1 MTATQARV
9 AVPQA
14 AAASDLRPS
23 RYWWLF
29 LVTGILWL
37 LLGIV
42 VFRFDLTSVTA
53 VGAAV
58 AVLCLA
64 AGVNEFMA
72 IGPSEGGWKIAR
84 GALAG
89 IFVVVGIAALIY
101 PDRTFVTVAAI
112 FSFFLLFKGTFDIF
126 TAFALRRAADVWW
139 VLLATGVAEILLAF
153 WAAGNFGRQSVLLV
167 VWVGAGALARGV
179 TEIVL
184 AFRLRDLGRDGS
196 EGVTPAV

>member
-9 AVPQA
+9 AVPRA
-14 AAASDLRPS
+14 AAAEDLRPS

-72 IGPSEGGWKIAR
+72 MGASEGGWKVAR
-84 GALAG
+84 GILGG
-89 IFVVVGIAALIY
+89 IFLITGTVALLY
-101 PDRTFVTVAAI
+101 PNRTFVTVAAI
-112 FSFFLLFKGTFDIF
+112 FSFFLLFKGSFDIV
-126 TAFALRRAADVWW
+126 AALMTRHETDVWW
-139 VLLATGVAEILLAF
+139 LGLIGGIFEVLLAF
-153 WAAGNFGRQSVLLV
+153 WAAGAFGREAVLLIA
-167 VWVGAGALARGV
+167 WVAAAALIRGV

-184 AFRLRDLGRDGS
+184 AFRLR
-196 EGVTPAV
+196 AA

>member
-1 MTATQARV
+1 MTATHAHV
-9 AVPQA
+9 AVPRDA
-14 AAASDLRPS
+14 AARDLRPS

-72 IGPSEGGWKIAR
+72 IGASEGGWKLAR

-89 IFVVVGIAALIY
+89 IFVVIGIAALIY

-112 FSFFLLFKGTFDIF
+112 FSFFLLFKGAFDIVG
-126 TAFALRRAADVWW
+126 ALMTRHENDVWW
-139 VLLATGVAEILLAF
+139 LGLIGGILEVLLAF
-153 WAAGNFGRQSVLLV
+153 WAGGAFGREAVLLIA
-167 VWVGAGALARGV
+167 WVAAAALIRGV

-184 AFRLRDLGRDGS
+184 AFRLR
-196 EGVTPAV
+196 AA